1 MPVWQWISI
10 AVIILVAVAVVIL
23 TLSMSRRKKS
33 ERLQQRF
40 GPEYQRTVSETGDTR
55 AAEKQLADREHE
67 RAKLDIV
74 ALTPEA
80 ARAYVHRWRSVQTA
94 FVDTPSSAVGDA
106 DRLVT
111 EVMNERGYPVD
122 DFEKR
127 AADISVDH
135 PTVVE
140 NYRAGHAIHLAQ
152 QYGDV
157 GTEGQRQALVHY
169 RALFEKLLYQDS
181 EPHTPQHTRT
191 NREARS

>member
-1 MPVWQWISI
+1 MPVWQWILI
-10 AVIILVAVAVVIL
+10 TVIILVVVAVAIL
-23 TLSMSRRKKS
+23 VLSMNRRKKS
-33 ERLQQRF
+33 EDLQQRF

-74 ALTPEA
+74 EL
-80 ARAYVHRWRSVQTA
+80 SVQTA
-94 FVDTPSSAVGDA
+94 FVDTPSRAVGDA

-111 EVMNERGYPVD
+111 DVMNERGYPVD

-140 NYRAGHAIHLAQ
+140 NYRAGHAIQLAQ
-152 QYGDV
+152 KYGDV
-157 GTEGQRQALVHY
+157 GTEAQRQALVHY
-169 RALFEKLLYQDS
+169 RALFEKLLNQNSDQQ
-181 EPHTPQHTRT
+181 TPQHTGT
-191 NREARS
+191 NREANS